1 MGVSGVPGVEANR
14 TPLGRFCG
22 ALKSRDAKSFM
33 PCVLVNKRCPRVCQR
48 CVGGCVGGYLY
59 AIRKGVPG
67 LPRTAPGT
75 CIGLSP
81 SPLNRN
87 PNKFQG
93 VPASL
98 CWKGFGGFGMLKE
111 SHQIP
116 MYAISVLVDVLV
128 DYRRCVGG

>member
-1 MGVSGVPGVEANR
+1 MN
-14 TPLGRFCG
+14 
-22 ALKSRDAKSFM
+22 LK
-33 PCVLVNKRCPRVCQR
+33 
-48 CVGGCVGGYLY
+48 
-59 AIRKGVPG
+59 I
-67 LPRTAPGT
+67 T
-75 CIGLSP
+75 

-98 CWKGFGGFGMLKE
+98 CWKDLGFGMLKE

-116 MYAISVLVDVLV
+116 MYVISVLGDVLV

>member
-1 MGVSGVPGVEANR
+1 MLLWNPEIARREIVYALPVVSERRPRSAN
-14 TPLGRFCG
+14 
-22 ALKSRDAKSFM
+22 D
-33 PCVLVNKRCPRVCQR
+33 VLVDVLVDISTQSEKVSQS
-48 CVGGCVGGYLY
+48 
-59 AIRKGVPG
+59 VPG
-67 LPRTAPGT
+67 LPWDM
-75 CIGLSP
+75 GLSP

-111 SHQIP
+111 SLLFP
-116 MYAISVLVDVLV
+116 LYVISVLVDVLV